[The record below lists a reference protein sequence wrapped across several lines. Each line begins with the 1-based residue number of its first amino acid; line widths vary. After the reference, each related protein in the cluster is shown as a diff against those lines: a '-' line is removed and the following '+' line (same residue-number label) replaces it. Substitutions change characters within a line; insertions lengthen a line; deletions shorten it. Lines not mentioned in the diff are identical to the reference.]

1 MLSKGVP
8 STSLTVFIDQEQPG
22 GGRMKSGIRG
32 LRKVALKTVKGK
44 GSSAS
49 PVVKVIGSGVRQTWV
64 SFSILLLLA
73 V

>member
-1 MLSKGVP
+1 MV
-8 STSLTVFIDQEQPG
+8 
-22 GGRMKSGIRG
+22 
-32 LRKVALKTVKGK
+32 LRTVKGK

-49 PVVKVIGSGVRQTWV
+49 PVVKVTGSGVRQTWV